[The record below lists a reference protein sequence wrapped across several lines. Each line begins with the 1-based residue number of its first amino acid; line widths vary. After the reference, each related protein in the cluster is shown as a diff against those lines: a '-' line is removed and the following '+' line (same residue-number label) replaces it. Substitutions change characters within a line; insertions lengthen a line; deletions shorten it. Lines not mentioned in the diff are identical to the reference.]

1 MTPLPVPNPA
11 GFANEGPSNEAQKEL
26 HYLPDGRVPVVV
38 LISADAEWRAVVAG
52 FPAIPVRESP
62 MGVWFPVPVR
72 LFDRERGIVLF
83 HGGWGKIAAAAS
95 TQYVCDR
102 WRPRLLVNLGTCGG
116 IGGRIDRGAVVLA
129 ERTLVYDI
137 YEQMG
142 DADEHVAHYST
153 DVDLTWLSS
162 NHPQPVVRGVLV
174 SADRDLRP
182 EDLYGLQ
189 SKYGAVAADW
199 ESGAIAFVAARNKVP
214 CLILRGVSDLVW
226 TEGGEVYDGTAEAFT
241 EVSSRIVRALLDA
254 LPKWLEAAGALDWGP
269 VEE

>member
-1 MTPLPVPNPA
+1 MPRNVPH
-11 GFANEGPSNEAQKEL
+11 EHVS
-26 HYLPDGRVPVVV
+26 VVV
-38 LISADAEWRAVVAG
+38 LISADAEWRAVVAC

-62 MGVWFPVPVR
+62 LGAWFPVPFR
-72 LFDRERGIVLF
+72 FFDRERRIVLF

-116 IGGRIDRGAVVLA
+116 IGGRIDKDVVVLA

-162 NHPQPVVRGVLV
+162 SHPQPVARGLLV

-182 EDLYGLQ
+182 EDLLGLQ
-189 SKYGAVAADW
+189 SKHGAVAADW
-199 ESGAIAFVAARNKVP
+199 ESGAIAFVAARNGVP
-214 CLILRGVSDLVW
+214 CLILRSVSDLVW
-226 TEGGEVYDGTAEAFT
+226 TGGGEVYDGTAEAFRGA
-241 EVSSRIVRALLDA
+241 SSRIMRALLDA
-254 LPKWLEAAGALDWGP
+254 LPRWLEAAGALGLAAVDEP
-269 VEE
+269 AAR